1 MRFLYPEVNI
11 IIYIRSSP
19 RSGMTRQ
26 ATVTLGGFLR
36 QDKRTLMDT
45 AWQVG

>member
-1 MRFLYPEVNI
+1 
-11 IIYIRSSP
+11 
-19 RSGMTRQ
+19 MTRQ

-45 AWQVG
+45 PWQVGQEDNMVYPKL